1 MSSLQEKYQKK
12 TDKEH
17 VLDNP
22 DTYIGSIELVQ
33 NKDWVYNTENQ
44 SINLTSHEYIPGLY
58 KLFDE
63 CLVNARDHVIRCQTK
78 ENPVTYIHISIDDG
92 GIITV
97 TNDGAGIDIVEH
109 PEYKM
114 YIPEMIFGHLR
125 TSTNYDK
132 SEKKI
137 VGGKNGFGVKLV
149 FIWSEWGTI
158 ETVDQTRKLKYEQQF
173 YDNLDNIGKPK
184 ITKCSKKPYTTIRFK
199 PDYKRLG
206 IPGLSC
212 DMKALLYR
220 RVYDMAAVTPK
231 KIKVKLNDS
240 IVTVKDFQQYVSLY
254 IGTNAEKS
262 RVYEQMGDRWE
273 YCVTITP
280 IEEFTHVSFVN
291 GIYTTK
297 GGRHVEYLMN
307 QIVKKLVAY
316 IKKKKKIEVKA
327 STIKEQ
333 IMIFVNAVIENPSF
347 DSQTKDYMNTPVA
360 KFGSTCDVS
369 DKFIEKIAGLGL
381 MNVAI
386 ALTELKDTKSNK
398 KTDGSKSKS
407 IRGIPKLIDA
417 NYAGTSKSNQCTL
430 ILCEGDSAKAGVVSG
445 LSTQDRNIYGVYPMR
460 GKLLNVRDETTK
472 KIGDNKEI
480 TEIKQIL
487 GLEGGKEY
495 TPEELST
502 LLRYSKVLFMTDQ
515 DLDGSH
521 IKGLGINM
529 FDSLWKSLLQID
541 GFIGF
546 MNTPIIKAT
555 KGKKTLLFYN
565 DGEYAIWKQQNETG
579 WTIKYYKGLGT
590 STSKEFKEYFQ
601 EKKVVYFKWDEH
613 SENSIDKVF
622 NKKRSDDRKTWLG
635 KYNQEDYL
643 DTNQQSVSF
652 QDFVD
657 REMIHFSKYDNDR
670 SIPKMFDGMKLSQRK
685 ILFAAFKKP
694 IHKEIKVAQFSGYV
708 SEHSAYH
715 HGESSLNGTIIGMAQ
730 NYVGSN
736 NINLLSP
743 KGQFGTRLQGG
754 KDHASERY
762 IFTALE
768 PIARKLYLPVDDAI
782 LEYQDDD
789 GYMVE
794 PRFYLPILPMV
805 LVNGAK
811 GIGTGFS
818 TDIMSYHPKSILE
831 YIQYKFSE
839 NRDDILDIYCNKH
852 ITPYYRGFK
861 GSIISIVDQPGKWK
875 FQGIYKKVNA
885 TDILISEL
893 PIGMW
898 TDDYKSYLETVID
911 SKKKMVI
918 RDYEDNSTD
927 KDVNIVVKFAKGYLD
942 NISSTDLDKLLK
954 MVIIKSTHNMHLF
967 NTNEQLKRYTSVR
980 EIIDEFYEERLVMY
994 EKRRQ
999 YRLNNIEILLRTI
1012 NNKVLYIEGLLNNSI
1027 DLRGKTETMISSML
1041 EEYGLD
1047 KEKDSYQYLTK
1058 MAMDSVSKENVEKF
1072 QNQKANLD
1080 IEYKELQGST
1090 AKRLWF
1096 DDLEQ
1101 LKPFL

>member
-1 MSSLQEKYQKK
+1 MTSLKQTYQKK

-22 DTYIGSIELVQ
+22 DTYIGSIELVK
-33 NKDWVYNTENQ
+33 NKDWTLNATDN
-44 SINLTSHEYIPGLY
+44 SIQQTSHDYIPGLY

-63 CLVNARDHVIRCQTK
+63 CVVNARDHVLRCQLTDT
-78 ENPVTYIHISIDDG
+78 PVTYINISIDQDG
-92 GIITV
+92 VITV
-97 TNDGAGIDIVEH
+97 TNDGLGIDVVEH

-114 YIPEMIFGHLR
+114 YIPEMIFAHLR

-132 SEKKI
+132 TEKKI

-158 ETVDQTRKLKYEQQF
+158 ETVDQTRKLKYEQRF
-173 YDNLDNIGKPK
+173 SNNLDVIEKPR
-184 ITKCSKKPYTTIRFK
+184 ITKCSKKSYTKIVFK

-206 IPGLSC
+206 IPGLS
-212 DMKALLYR
+212 DEMKALFYR
-220 RVYDMAAVTPK
+220 RVYDIAAITPK
-231 KIKVKLNDS
+231 KIKVNINETLVD
-240 IVTVKDFQQYVSLY
+240 VKDFQQYVSMY
-254 IGTNAEKS
+254 IGNKTEKP

-273 YCVTITP
+273 YSVTLTP
-280 IEEFTHVSFVN
+280 VEEFTHVSFVN

-307 QIVKKLVAY
+307 QIIKKLVAY

-333 IMIFVNAVIENPSF
+333 IMIFVNSVIENPSF

-360 KFGSTCDVS
+360 KFGSSCEVS
-369 DKFIEKIAGLGL
+369 DKFIEKVAGLGL
-381 MNVAI
+381 MDMAI
-386 ALTELKDTKSNK
+386 SLTEIKDTKSNK
-398 KTDGSKSKS
+398 KTDGSKTKS

-417 NYAGTSKSNQCTL
+417 NYAGTIKSNQCTL

-445 LSTQDRNIYGVYPMR
+445 LSKEDRNIYGVYPMR
-460 GKLLNVRDETTK
+460 GKLLNVRDETAK

-487 GLEGGKEY
+487 GLETGKEY
-495 TPEELST
+495 TPEELTSI
-502 LLRYSKVLFMTDQ
+502 LRYSKVLFMTDQ

-555 KGKKTLLFYN
+555 KKGKTLLFYN
-565 DGEYAIWKQQNETG
+565 DGEYALWKQQNETG
-579 WTIKYYKGLGT
+579 WAIKYYKGLGT

-601 EKKVVYFKWDEH
+601 EKKVVYFKWDNH

-622 NKKRSDDRKTWLG
+622 NKKRADDRKKWLG
-635 KYNQEDYL
+635 HYSEDNYL
-643 DTNQQSVSF
+643 DTNQQTVSF
-652 QDFVD
+652 CDFVD

-670 SIPKMFDGMKLSQRK
+670 SIPKLMDGMKISQRK
-685 ILFAAFKKP
+685 TLFAAFKKP

-715 HGESSLNGTIIGMAQ
+715 HGEASLNGTIIGMAQ
-730 NYVGSN
+730 DYVGSN
-736 NINLLSP
+736 NINMLSP

-768 PIARKLYLPVDDAI
+768 PIARKLFSPIDDAI
-782 LEYQDDD
+782 LDYQDDD
-789 GYMVE
+789 GYIVE
-794 PRFYLPILPMV
+794 PKYYLPVIPMV

-818 TDIMSYHPKSILE
+818 TDIMSYHPKSIME

-839 NRDDILDIYCNKH
+839 NSDEMLETYCNEKMK
-852 ITPYYRGFK
+852 PYYRGFK
-861 GSIISIVDQPGKWK
+861 GTITSMPDQYGKWK
-875 FQGIYKKVNA
+875 FQGLYKKINA
-885 TDILISEL
+885 TDVLITEL
-893 PIGMW
+893 PVGSW

-911 SKKKMVI
+911 TKKKMVI

-927 KDVNIVVKFAKGYLD
+927 KDVNIIVKFAKGYLD
-942 NISSTDLDKLLK
+942 NKSSVDLEKLLK
-954 MVIIKSTHNMHLF
+954 MAVIKTTYNMHLF
-967 NTNEQLKRYTSVR
+967 NVKEQLKRYNTVR
-980 EIIDEFYEERLVMY
+980 EIIDEFYEERLIMY

-999 YRLNNIEILLRTI
+999 YRLKNIEMILKTI
-1012 NNKVLYIEGLLNNSI
+1012 NNKVMYIEGLLNNNI
-1027 DLRGKTETMISSML
+1027 DLRSKSASMIESML
-1041 EEYGLD
+1041 VEYGLD

-1058 MAMDSVSKENVEKF
+1058 MAMDSVSKENVEKL
-1072 QNQKANLD
+1072 QNQKVGLD
-1080 IEYKELQGST
+1080 VEYKKLQSSS
-1090 AKRLWF
+1090 AKSLWLV
-1096 DDLEQ
+1096 DLEE
-1101 LKPFL
+1101 LEPFI

>member
-44 SINLTSHEYIPGLY
+44 FINLTSHEYIPGLY

-78 ENPVTYIHISIDDG
+78 ENPVTYIHISIDDD

-132 SEKKI
+132 AEKKI

-173 YDNLDNIGKPK
+173 YNNLDTIGKPK

-212 DMKALLYR
+212 EMKALLYR

-307 QIVKKLVAY
+307 QIIKKLVAY

-565 DGEYAIWKQQNETG
+565 DGEYAIWKQQKETG

-818 TDIMSYHPKSILE
+818 TDIMSYHPGSIKE

-839 NRDDILDIYCNKH
+839 NRDEMLEAYCNEKLK
-852 ITPYYRGFK
+852 PYYRGFK
-861 GSIISIVDQPGKWK
+861 GTITSIIDQPGKWK
-875 FQGIYKKVNA
+875 FQGLYKKITA
-885 TDILISEL
+885 TDVLITEL
-893 PIGMW
+893 PVGMW

-911 SKKKMVI
+911 SKKKTVI

-927 KDVNIVVKFAKGYLD
+927 KDVNIIVKFAKGYLD
-942 NISSTDLDKLLK
+942 TNSSVDLEKLLK
-954 MVIIKSTHNMHLF
+954 MAVIKTTHNMHLF
-967 NTNEQLKRYTSVR
+967 NVKEQLKRYNTVR

-999 YRLNNIEILLRTI
+999 YRLKNIEMILKTI
-1012 NNKVLYIEGLLNNSI
+1012 NNKVLYIEGLLYNNI
-1027 DLRGKTETMISSML
+1027 DLRGKSASMIESML
-1041 EEYGLD
+1041 LEYGLD

-1058 MAMDSVSKENVEKF
+1058 MAMDSVSKENVEKL
-1072 QNQKANLD
+1072 QTQKQDLD
-1080 IEYKELQGST
+1080 IEYKKLQSSN
-1090 AKRLWF
+1090 AKSLWF
-1096 DDLEQ
+1096 VDLEE
-1101 LKPFL
+1101 LEPFI

>member
-1 MSSLQEKYQKK
+1 MSSLKQTYQKK

-22 DTYIGSIELVQ
+22 DTYIGSIELVK
-33 NKDWVYNTENQ
+33 NKDWTLNTNENKIQ
-44 SINLTSHEYIPGLY
+44 LNTHDYIPGLF

-63 CLVNARDHVIRCQTK
+63 CIVNARDHVLRCQQTDT
-78 ENPVTYIHISIDDG
+78 PVTYIYITMDEHG
-92 GIITV
+92 VITV
-97 TNDGAGIDIVEH
+97 TNDGSGIDVVEH

-114 YIPEMIFGHLR
+114 YIPEMIFAHLR

-132 SEKKI
+132 TEKKI

-149 FIWSEWGTI
+149 FIWSEWGAI
-158 ETVDQTRKLKYEQQF
+158 ETVDQTRKLKYEQRF
-173 YDNLDNIGKPK
+173 SNNLDVIDKPR
-184 ITKCSKKPYTTIRFK
+184 ITKCSKKSYTKIVFK

-206 IPGLSC
+206 IPGLS
-212 DMKALLYR
+212 DEMKALFCR
-220 RVYDMAAVTPK
+220 RVYDIAAVTPK
-231 KIKVKLNDS
+231 KIKVKINDTL
-240 IVTVKDFQQYVSLY
+240 VDVKDFQQYVSMY
-254 IGTNAEKS
+254 IGSKTDKP
-262 RVYEQMGDRWE
+262 RVYEQMSDRWE
-273 YCVTITP
+273 YCVTISP
-280 IEEFTHVSFVN
+280 LEEFAHVSFVN

-297 GGRHVEYLMN
+297 GGRHVEYLIN
-307 QIVKKLVAY
+307 QIIKKLVAY
-316 IKKKKKIEVKA
+316 IKKKKKVEVKA

-333 IMIFVNAVIENPSF
+333 IMIFVNSVIENPSF

-360 KFGSTCDVS
+360 KFGSSCEVS
-369 DKFIEKIAGLGL
+369 DKFIEKVAGLGL
-381 MNVAI
+381 MDMAI
-386 ALTELKDTKSNK
+386 SLTEIKDTKINK
-398 KTDGSKSKS
+398 KTDGSKTKS

-417 NYAGTSKSNQCTL
+417 NYAGTSKSNQCIL

-445 LSTQDRNIYGVYPMR
+445 LSKQDRNIFGVYPMR

-487 GLEGGKEY
+487 GLESGKEY
-495 TPEELST
+495 SSEELTSV
-502 LLRYSKVLFMTDQ
+502 LRYSKVLFMTDQ

-555 KGKKTLLFYN
+555 KGGKSLLFYN
-565 DGEYAIWKQQNETG
+565 DGEYALWKKQNESG

-601 EKKVVYFKWDEH
+601 EKKMVYFKWDEH

-635 KYNQEDYL
+635 DYKEDEYL
-643 DTNQQSVSF
+643 DTNQQTVSF
-652 QDFVD
+652 CEFVD

-670 SIPKMFDGMKLSQRK
+670 SIPKLMDGMKISQRK
-685 ILFAAFKKP
+685 TLFAAFKKP

-736 NINLLSP
+736 NIHLLSP

-768 PIARKLYLPVDDAI
+768 PIARKLFSPIDDAI
-782 LEYQDDD
+782 LDYQDDD
-789 GYMVE
+789 GFMVE
-794 PRFYLPILPMV
+794 PKFYLPVIPMV

-818 TDIMSYHPKSILE
+818 TDIMSYHPASIMD

-839 NRDDILDIYCNKH
+839 NNDEMLEKFCNEK
-852 ITPYYRGFK
+852 IKPYYRGFK
-861 GSIISIVDQPGKWK
+861 GTITSIIEQPGKWK
-875 FQGIYKKVNA
+875 FQGIYNKISA
-885 TDILISEL
+885 TDVLITEL
-893 PIGMW
+893 PVGMW
-898 TDDYKSYLETVID
+898 TDDYKSYLETLIE
-911 SKKKMVI
+911 SKKKTII

-927 KDVNIVVKFAKGYLD
+927 KDVNIIVKFAKGYLETK
-942 NISSTDLDKLLK
+942 SSVDLEKLLK
-954 MVIIKSTHNMHLF
+954 MTVIKTTHNMHLF
-967 NTNEQLKRYTSVR
+967 NVKEQLKRYNTVR

-999 YRLNNIEILLRTI
+999 YRLKNIEMILKTI
-1012 NNKVLYIEGLLNNSI
+1012 NNKVLYIEGLLDNKL
-1027 DLRGKTETMISSML
+1027 DLRGKTGTMIETML
-1041 EEYGLD
+1041 LDFGLD

-1058 MAMDSVSKENVEKF
+1058 MAMDSVSKENVEKLKT
-1072 QNQKANLD
+1072 QKNKLD
-1080 IEYKELQGST
+1080 VEYKELQTSN
-1090 AKRLWF
+1090 AKSLWYV
-1096 DDLEQ
+1096 DLEE
-1101 LKPFL
+1101 LKPFI

>member
-1 MSSLQEKYQKK
+1 MTSLQQTYQKK

-22 DTYIGSIELVQ
+22 DTYIGSVELVK
-33 NKDWVYNTENQ
+33 NKDWTLHTLENNFQ
-44 SINLTSHEYIPGLY
+44 LTDHDYIPGLY

-63 CLVNARDHVIRCQTK
+63 CVVNARDHVIRCQTK
-78 ENPVTYIHISIDDG
+78 ETPVTYIHISIDEHG
-92 GIITV
+92 VITV
-97 TNDGAGIDIVEH
+97 SNDGEGIDIVEH
-109 PEYKM
+109 PEYKIF
-114 YIPEMIFGHLR
+114 IPEMIFGHLR

-132 SEKKI
+132 TEKKI

-149 FIWSEWGTI
+149 FIWSEWGII
-158 ETVDQTRKLKYEQQF
+158 ETVDNKRKLKYEQRF
-173 YDNLDNIGKPK
+173 TNNLDNIEKPK
-184 ITKCSKKPYTTIRFK
+184 ITKCNKKSYTKITFK

-206 IPGLSC
+206 ISGLTP
-212 DMKALLYR
+212 DMKSLLFR
-220 RVYDMAAVTPK
+220 RVYDIAAVTPK
-231 KIKVKLNDS
+231 KTKVKLNNCLVD
-240 IVTVKDFQQYVSLY
+240 VKDFQQYVSMY
-254 IGTNAEKS
+254 IGNKS
-262 RVYEQMGDRWE
+262 VKPRVYEQMGDRWE

-280 IEEFTHVSFVN
+280 VEEFAHISFVN
-291 GIYTTK
+291 GIYTNK

-307 QIVKKLVAY
+307 QIVKKLLMY
-316 IKKKKKIEVKA
+316 IKKKKKVDVKA

-333 IMIFVNAVIENPSF
+333 IMIFVNSVIENPSF

-360 KFGSTCDVS
+360 KFGSTCEVS
-369 DKFIEKIAGLGL
+369 DKFIEKVAGLGL
-381 MNVAI
+381 MDMAI
-386 ALTELKDTKSNK
+386 SLTEIKDTKINK
-398 KTDGSKSKS
+398 KTDGSKTKS

-417 NYAGTSKSNQCTL
+417 NFAGTAKSNQCTL
-430 ILCEGDSAKAGVVSG
+430 ILCEGDSAKAGVISG
-445 LSTQDRNIYGVYPMR
+445 LSKQDRNIYGVYPMR

-487 GLEGGKEY
+487 GLESGKDY
-495 TPEELST
+495 TPEQLASV
-502 LLRYSKVLFMTDQ
+502 LRYSKVLFMTDQ

-555 KGKKTLLFYN
+555 KGGKTLLFYN
-565 DGEYAIWKQQNETG
+565 DGEYALWKQQNESG

-622 NKKRSDDRKTWLG
+622 NKKRADDRKTWLG
-635 KYNQEDYL
+635 EYNQDKYL
-643 DTNQQSVSF
+643 DTNQQSVTF

-670 SIPKMFDGMKLSQRK
+670 SIPKLMDGMKISQRK
-685 ILFAAFKKP
+685 TLFAAFKKP

-736 NINLLSP
+736 NIHLLSP

-768 PIARKLYLPVDDAI
+768 PIARKIFTPVDDAI
-782 LEYQDDD
+782 LDYQDDD

-794 PRFYLPILPMV
+794 PNYYLPVIPMV

-818 TDIMSYHPKSILE
+818 TDIMPYHPKAIIS
-831 YIQYKFSE
+831 YI
-839 NRDDILDIYCNKH
+839 RNKLH
-852 ITPYYRGFK
+852 GIHGQQECLTPYYRGFK
-861 GSIISIVDQPGKWK
+861 GIITSIIDQPGKWK
-875 FQGIYKKVNA
+875 FEGIYKILNA
-885 TDILISEL
+885 TDVLIIEL
-893 PIGMW
+893 PVGMW
-898 TDDYKSYLETVID
+898 TDDYKGYLEMIID
-911 SKKKMVI
+911 TKKKSVI

-927 KDVNIVVKFAKGYLD
+927 KDVNIIIKFAKGYLQQ
-942 NISSTDLDKLLK
+942 ISSIELEKLLK
-954 MVIIKSTHNMHLF
+954 MTVIKTTHNMHLF
-967 NTNEQLKRYTSVR
+967 NSNEQLKKYKDVE
-980 EIIDEFYEERLVMY
+980 EIIDEFYEERLKMY

-999 YRLNNIEILLRTI
+999 YRITSISLLLRTI
-1012 NNKVLYIEGLLNNSI
+1012 NNKVNYINGLLTNKL
-1027 DLRGKTETMISSML
+1027 DLRGKASKTIEDML
-1041 EEYGLD
+1041 IKYGLD
-1047 KEKDSYQYLTK
+1047 KEKDSFHYLTK
-1058 MAMDSVSKENVEKF
+1058 MAMDSVSKENVAKLLE
-1072 QNQKANLD
+1072 QKDKLD
-1080 IEYKELQGST
+1080 NEYNMLQSSN
-1090 AKRLWF
+1090 AISIWLE
-1096 DDLEQ
+1096 DLEE
-1101 LKPFL
+1101 LEPFI

>member
-1 MSSLQEKYQKK
+1 MSLEQTYQKK

-22 DTYIGSIELVQ
+22 DTYIGSVEQVE
-33 NKDWVYNTENQ
+33 NKDWILSEQ
-44 SINLTSHEYIPGLY
+44 DKIELTSHNYIPGLY

-63 CLVNARDHVIRCQTK
+63 CIVNARDHVIRCQSTG
-78 ENPVTYIHISIDDG
+78 NPVTYINISIDDSG
-92 GIITV
+92 VISIV
-97 TNDGAGIDIVEH
+97 NDGKGIDVVKH
-109 PEYKM
+109 PEHKM

-125 TSTNYDK
+125 TSTNYSK
-132 SEKKI
+132 TEKKI

-158 ETVDQTRKLKYEQQF
+158 ETVDSIRKLKYEQRF
-173 YDNLDNIGKPK
+173 MNNLDIIEAPK
-184 ITKCSKKPYTTIRFK
+184 ISKYSKKPYTKITFK

-206 IPGLSC
+206 ISGLTP
-212 DMKALLYR
+212 DMKALFHR

-231 KIKVKLNDS
+231 NIKVKMNDTLVQ
-240 IVTVKDFQQYVSLY
+240 IKDFQQYVSMY
-254 IGTNAEKS
+254 IGAKSEKP

-273 YCVTITP
+273 YCVCLSP
-280 IEEFTHVSFVN
+280 LEEFTQISFVN

-307 QIVKKLVAY
+307 QIVKKMVLY
-316 IKKKKKIEVKA
+316 IKKKKKVEVKA

-333 IMIFVNAVIENPSF
+333 IMIFINAVVENPSF

-369 DKFIEKIAGLGL
+369 DKFVEKVAHLGL
-381 MNVAI
+381 MDMAI
-386 ALTELKDTKSNK
+386 SLTEIKDTKSNK
-398 KTDGSKSKS
+398 KTDGSKTKS

-417 NYAGTSKSNQCTL
+417 NFAGTSKSNQCTL

-445 LSTQDRNIYGVYPMR
+445 LSKQDRNIYGVYPMR
-460 GKLLNVRDETTK
+460 GKLLNVRDETVK
-472 KIGDNKEI
+472 KIGENKEI

-487 GLEGGKEY
+487 GLESGKEY
-495 TPEELST
+495 TTDELSS

-529 FDSLWKSLLQID
+529 FDSLWKSLLKID

-555 KGKKTLLFYN
+555 KGGKTLLFYN
-565 DGEYAIWKQQNETG
+565 DGEYAEWKQADEKG
-579 WTIKYYKGLGT
+579 WNVKYYKGLGT
-590 STSKEFKEYFQ
+590 STSKEFKEYFK
-601 EKKVVYFKWDEH
+601 EKKVVHFKWDDD

-622 NKKRSDDRKTWLG
+622 NKKRADDRKIWLG
-635 KYNQEDYL
+635 DYAPGEYL
-643 DTNQQSVSF
+643 DTNQQSVTF

-670 SIPKMFDGMKLSQRK
+670 SIPKLMDGMKISQRK
-685 ILFAAFKKP
+685 TLYAAFKKP

-715 HGESSLNGTIIGMAQ
+715 HGEASLNATIIGMAQ

-736 NINLLSP
+736 NINLLAP

-762 IFTALE
+762 IFTALS
-768 PIARKLYLPVDDAI
+768 PIVRKLFQPADDAI

-789 GYMVE
+789 GFMVE
-794 PRFYLPILPMV
+794 PSHYAPVLPML

-818 TDIMSYHPKSILE
+818 TEIMCYNPRDIMAYLREKLQDKVPLNE
-831 YIQYKFSE
+831 
-839 NRDDILDIYCNKH
+839 LM
-852 ITPYYRGFK
+852 PYYNGFK
-861 GSIISIVDQPGKWK
+861 GSISKVDDQPGRYKIE
-875 FQGIYKKVNA
+875 GIYQIVNA
-885 TDILISEL
+885 TDVLVTEL
-893 PIGMW
+893 PVGTW
-898 TDDYKSYLETVID
+898 TDDYKCYLETVIEG
-911 SKKKMVI
+911 KKKLVI
-918 RDYEDNSTD
+918 RDYDDNSTD
-927 KDVNIVVKFAKGYLD
+927 KEVNILIKFAKGVLG
-942 NISSTDLDKLLK
+942 SSKFDLNKVLK
-954 MVIIKSTHNMHLF
+954 MTITKTTHNMHVF
-967 NTNEQLKRYTSVR
+967 NSREQLKKYHTVN
-980 EIIDEFYEERLVMY
+980 ELLDEFYEERLLLY

-999 YRLNNIEILLRTI
+999 YRLKSIESILKIIT
-1012 NNKVLYIEGLLNNSI
+1012 NKVKYVNGLLTDEI
-1027 DLRGKTETMISSML
+1027 DLRGKKSELIYDML
-1041 EEYGLD
+1041 MDYGLD
-1047 KEKDSYQYLTK
+1047 KDKESYHYLTK
-1058 MAMDSVSKENVEKF
+1058 MPMDSVSTENVEKF
-1072 QNQKANLD
+1072 KLT
-1080 IEYKELQGST
+1080 EKELKEEHKNLNTLNAS
-1090 AKRLWF
+1090 ALWCI
-1096 DDLEQ
+1096 DLDE
-1101 LKPFL
+1101 LEPFI

>member
-1 MSSLQEKYQKK
+1 MTSLKQTYQKK

-22 DTYIGSIELVQ
+22 DTYIGSIELVK
-33 NKDWVYNTENQ
+33 NKDWTLNTNENKIQ
-44 SINLTSHEYIPGLY
+44 LNSHDYIPGLF

-63 CLVNARDHVIRCQTK
+63 CIVNARDHVLRCQQSLT
-78 ENPVTYIHISIDDG
+78 PVTYIHISIDEDG
-92 GIITV
+92 VITV
-97 TNDGAGIDIVEH
+97 TNDGSGIDVVEH
-109 PEYKM
+109 PDYKM
-114 YIPEMIFGHLR
+114 YIPEMIFAHLR

-132 SEKKI
+132 TEKKI

-149 FIWSEWGTI
+149 FIWSEWGSI
-158 ETVDQTRKLKYEQQF
+158 ETVDQTRKLKYEQRF
-173 YDNLDNIGKPK
+173 SKNLDVIDKPR
-184 ITKCSKKPYTTIRFK
+184 ITKCSKKSYTKIVFK

-206 IPGLSC
+206 IPGLS
-212 DMKALLYR
+212 DEMKALFYR
-220 RVYDMAAVTPK
+220 RVYDIAAVTPK
-231 KIKVKLNDS
+231 KIKVKINDTL
-240 IVTVKDFQQYVSLY
+240 VDVKDFQQYVSMY
-254 IGTNAEKS
+254 IGSKS
-262 RVYEQMGDRWE
+262 DKPRVYEQMNDRWE
-273 YCVTITP
+273 YCVTISP
-280 IEEFTHVSFVN
+280 LEEFAHVSFVN

-297 GGRHVEYLMN
+297 GGRHVEYLIN
-307 QIVKKLVAY
+307 QIIKKLVAF
-316 IKKKKKIEVKA
+316 IKKKKKVEVKA

-333 IMIFVNAVIENPSF
+333 IMIFVNSVIENPSF

-360 KFGSTCDVS
+360 KFGSTCEVS
-369 DKFIEKIAGLGL
+369 DKFIEKVAGLGL
-381 MNVAI
+381 MDMAI
-386 ALTELKDTKSNK
+386 SLTEIKDTKSNK
-398 KTDGSKSKS
+398 KTDGSKTKS

-417 NYAGTSKSNQCTL
+417 NFAGTSKSNQCIL

-445 LSTQDRNIYGVYPMR
+445 LSKQDRNIFGVYPMR

-487 GLEGGKEY
+487 GLESGKEY
-495 TPEELST
+495 SPQELTSV
-502 LLRYSKVLFMTDQ
+502 LRYSKVLFMTDQ

-555 KGKKTLLFYN
+555 KGGKSLLFYN
-565 DGEYAIWKQQNETG
+565 DGEYALWKKQNETG

-601 EKKVVYFKWDEH
+601 EKKMVYFKWDEH

-635 KYNQEDYL
+635 DYKEDDYL
-643 DTNQQSVSF
+643 DTNQQTVSF
-652 QDFVD
+652 CEFVD

-670 SIPKMFDGMKLSQRK
+670 SIPKLMDGMKISQRK
-685 ILFAAFKKP
+685 TLFAAFKKP

-768 PIARKLYLPVDDAI
+768 PIARKLFSPIDDAI
-782 LEYQDDD
+782 LDYQDDD
-789 GYMVE
+789 GFMVE
-794 PRFYLPILPMV
+794 PKYYLPVIPMV

-818 TDIMSYHPKSILE
+818 TDIMSYHPASIME

-839 NRDDILDIYCNKH
+839 NNDEMLEKFCNEK
-852 ITPYYRGFK
+852 IKPYYRGFK
-861 GSIISIVDQPGKWK
+861 GTITSIIEQPGKWK
-875 FQGIYKKVNA
+875 FQGIYNKISA
-885 TDILISEL
+885 TDVLITEL
-893 PIGMW
+893 PVGMW
-898 TDDYKSYLETVID
+898 TDDYKSYLETLIET
-911 SKKKMVI
+911 KKKTVI

-927 KDVNIVVKFAKGYLD
+927 KDVNIIVKFAKGYLETKTS
-942 NISSTDLDKLLK
+942 IDLEKLLK
-954 MVIIKSTHNMHLF
+954 MSVIKTTHNMHLF
-967 NTNEQLKRYTSVR
+967 NVKEQLKRYNTVR
-980 EIIDEFYEERLVMY
+980 EIIDEFYEERLIMY

-999 YRLNNIEILLRTI
+999 YRLKNIEMILKTI
-1012 NNKVLYIEGLLNNSI
+1012 NNKVLYIEGLLNNKL
-1027 DLRGKTETMISSML
+1027 DLRGKTAITIDTML
-1041 EEYGLD
+1041 LNFGLD

-1058 MAMDSVSKENVEKF
+1058 MAMDSVSKENVEKL
-1072 QNQKANLD
+1072 QNQKDKLD
-1080 IEYKELQGST
+1080 VEYKELQSSN
-1090 AKRLWF
+1090 AKSLWYT
-1096 DDLEQ
+1096 DIEE
-1101 LKPFL
+1101 LKPFV

>member
-1 MSSLQEKYQKK
+1 MTSLNQTYQKK

-22 DTYIGSIELVQ
+22 DTYIGSIELVK
-33 NKDWVYNTENQ
+33 NKDWTLNATDN
-44 SINLTSHEYIPGLY
+44 SIQQTSHDYIPGLY

-63 CLVNARDHVIRCQTK
+63 CVVNARDHVLRCQLTDT
-78 ENPVTYIHISIDDG
+78 PVTYIHISIDQDG
-92 GIITV
+92 VITV
-97 TNDGAGIDIVEH
+97 TNDGLGIDVVEH

-114 YIPEMIFGHLR
+114 YIPEMIFAHLR

-132 SEKKI
+132 TEKKI

-158 ETVDQTRKLKYEQQF
+158 ETVDQTRKLKYEQRF
-173 YDNLDNIGKPK
+173 SNNLDVIEKPR
-184 ITKCSKKPYTTIRFK
+184 ITKCSKKSYTKIVFK

-206 IPGLSC
+206 IPGLS
-212 DMKALLYR
+212 DEMKALFYR
-220 RVYDMAAVTPK
+220 RVYDIAAITPK
-231 KIKVKLNDS
+231 KIKVKINDS
-240 IVTVKDFQQYVSLY
+240 IVDVKDFQQYVSMY
-254 IGTNAEKS
+254 IGNKTEKP

-273 YCVTITP
+273 YSVTLTP
-280 IEEFTHVSFVN
+280 VEEFTHVSFVN

-307 QIVKKLVAY
+307 QIIKKLVAY

-333 IMIFVNAVIENPSF
+333 IMIFVNSVIENPSF

-360 KFGSTCDVS
+360 KFGSICEVS
-369 DKFIEKIAGLGL
+369 DKFIEKVAGLGL
-381 MNVAI
+381 MDMAI
-386 ALTELKDTKSNK
+386 SLTEIKDTKSNK
-398 KTDGSKSKS
+398 KTDGSKTKS

-417 NYAGTSKSNQCTL
+417 NYAGTIKSNQCTL

-445 LSTQDRNIYGVYPMR
+445 LSKEDRNIYGVYPMR
-460 GKLLNVRDETTK
+460 GKLLNVRDETVK
-472 KIGDNKEI
+472 KIGDNKEV

-487 GLEGGKEY
+487 GLETGKEY
-495 TPEELST
+495 TPEELTSI
-502 LLRYSKVLFMTDQ
+502 LRYSKVLFMTDQ

-555 KGKKTLLFYN
+555 KKGKTLLFYN
-565 DGEYAIWKQQNETG
+565 DGEYALWKQQNETG
-579 WTIKYYKGLGT
+579 WAIKYYKGLGT

-601 EKKVVYFKWDEH
+601 EKKVVYFKWDNH

-622 NKKRSDDRKTWLG
+622 NKKRADDRKKWLG
-635 KYNQEDYL
+635 HYSEDNYL
-643 DTNQQSVSF
+643 DTNQQTVSF
-652 QDFVD
+652 CDFVD

-670 SIPKMFDGMKLSQRK
+670 SIPKLMDGMKISQRK
-685 ILFAAFKKP
+685 TLFAAFKKP

-715 HGESSLNGTIIGMAQ
+715 HGEASLNGTIIGMAQ
-730 NYVGSN
+730 DYVGSN
-736 NINLLSP
+736 NINMLSP

-768 PIARKLYLPVDDAI
+768 PIARKLFSPIDDAI
-782 LEYQDDD
+782 LDYQDDD
-789 GYMVE
+789 GYIVE
-794 PRFYLPILPMV
+794 PKYYLPVIPMV

-818 TDIMSYHPKSILE
+818 TDIMSYHPKSIME

-839 NRDDILDIYCNKH
+839 NSDEMLETYCNEKMK
-852 ITPYYRGFK
+852 PYYRGFK
-861 GSIISIVDQPGKWK
+861 GTITSIPDQYGKWK
-875 FQGIYKKVNA
+875 FQGLYKKINA
-885 TDILISEL
+885 TDVLITEL
-893 PIGMW
+893 PVGSW

-911 SKKKMVI
+911 TKKKMVI

-927 KDVNIVVKFAKGYLD
+927 KDVNIIVKFAKGYLD
-942 NISSTDLDKLLK
+942 NKSSVDLEKLLK
-954 MVIIKSTHNMHLF
+954 MAVIKTTYNMHLF
-967 NTNEQLKRYTSVR
+967 NVKEQLKRYNTVR
-980 EIIDEFYEERLVMY
+980 EIIDEFYDERLIMY

-999 YRLNNIEILLRTI
+999 YRLKNIEMILKTI
-1012 NNKVLYIEGLLNNSI
+1012 NNKVLYIEGLLNNNI
-1027 DLRGKTETMISSML
+1027 DLRSKSGSMIESML
-1041 EEYGLD
+1041 LEYGLD

-1058 MAMDSVSKENVEKF
+1058 MAMDSVSKENVEKL
-1072 QNQKANLD
+1072 QNQKVGLD
-1080 IEYKELQGST
+1080 VEFKKLQSSN
-1090 AKRLWF
+1090 AKSLWF
-1096 DDLEQ
+1096 ADLEE
-1101 LKPFL
+1101 LEPFI

>member
-1 MSSLQEKYQKK
+1 MTSLNQTYQKK

-22 DTYIGSIELVQ
+22 DTYIGSIELVK
-33 NKDWVYNTENQ
+33 NKDWTLNATDN
-44 SINLTSHEYIPGLY
+44 SIQQTSHDYIPGLY

-63 CLVNARDHVIRCQTK
+63 CVVNARDHVLRCQLTDT
-78 ENPVTYIHISIDDG
+78 PVTYIHISIDQDG
-92 GIITV
+92 VITV
-97 TNDGAGIDIVEH
+97 TNDGLGIDVVEH

-114 YIPEMIFGHLR
+114 YIPEMIFAHLR

-132 SEKKI
+132 TEKKI

-158 ETVDQTRKLKYEQQF
+158 ETVDQTRKLKYEQRF
-173 YDNLDNIGKPK
+173 SNNLDVIEKPR
-184 ITKCSKKPYTTIRFK
+184 ITKCSKKSYTKIVFK

-206 IPGLSC
+206 IPGLS
-212 DMKALLYR
+212 DEMKALFYR
-220 RVYDMAAVTPK
+220 RVYDIAAITPK
-231 KIKVKLNDS
+231 KIKVKINDS
-240 IVTVKDFQQYVSLY
+240 IVDVKDFQQYVSMY
-254 IGTNAEKS
+254 IGNKTEKP

-273 YCVTITP
+273 YSVTLTP
-280 IEEFTHVSFVN
+280 VEEFTHVSFVN

-307 QIVKKLVAY
+307 QIIKKLVAY

-333 IMIFVNAVIENPSF
+333 IMIFVNSVIENPSF

-360 KFGSTCDVS
+360 KFGSICEVS
-369 DKFIEKIAGLGL
+369 DKFIEKVAGLGL
-381 MNVAI
+381 MDMAI
-386 ALTELKDTKSNK
+386 SLTEIKDTKSNK
-398 KTDGSKSKS
+398 KTDGSKTKS

-417 NYAGTSKSNQCTL
+417 NYAGTIKSNQCTL

-445 LSTQDRNIYGVYPMR
+445 LSKEDRNIYGVYPMR
-460 GKLLNVRDETTK
+460 GKLLNVRDETVK

-487 GLEGGKEY
+487 GLETGKEY
-495 TPEELST
+495 TPEELTSI
-502 LLRYSKVLFMTDQ
+502 LRYSKVLFMTDQ

-555 KGKKTLLFYN
+555 KKGKTLLFYN
-565 DGEYAIWKQQNETG
+565 DGEYALWKQQNETG
-579 WTIKYYKGLGT
+579 WAIKYYKGLGT

-601 EKKVVYFKWDEH
+601 EKKVVYFKWDNH

-622 NKKRSDDRKTWLG
+622 NKKRADDRKKWLG
-635 KYNQEDYL
+635 HYSEDNYL
-643 DTNQQSVSF
+643 DTNQQTVSF
-652 QDFVD
+652 CDFVD

-670 SIPKMFDGMKLSQRK
+670 SIPKLMDGMKISQRK
-685 ILFAAFKKP
+685 TLFAAFKKP

-715 HGESSLNGTIIGMAQ
+715 HGEASLNGTIIGMAQ
-730 NYVGSN
+730 DYVGSN
-736 NINLLSP
+736 NINMLSP

-768 PIARKLYLPVDDAI
+768 PIARKLFSPIDDAI
-782 LEYQDDD
+782 LDYQDDD
-789 GYMVE
+789 GYIVE
-794 PRFYLPILPMV
+794 PKYYLPVIPMV

-818 TDIMSYHPKSILE
+818 TDIMSYHPKSIME

-839 NRDDILDIYCNKH
+839 NSDEMLETYCNEKMK
-852 ITPYYRGFK
+852 PYYRGFK
-861 GSIISIVDQPGKWK
+861 GTITSIPDQYGKWK
-875 FQGIYKKVNA
+875 FQGLYKKINA
-885 TDILISEL
+885 TDVLITEL
-893 PIGMW
+893 PVGSW

-911 SKKKMVI
+911 TKKKMVI

-927 KDVNIVVKFAKGYLD
+927 KDVNIIVKFAKGYLD
-942 NISSTDLDKLLK
+942 NKSSVDLEKLLK
-954 MVIIKSTHNMHLF
+954 MAVIKTTYNMHLF
-967 NTNEQLKRYTSVR
+967 NVKEQLKRYNTVR
-980 EIIDEFYEERLVMY
+980 EIIDEFYDERLIMY

-999 YRLNNIEILLRTI
+999 YRLKNIEMILKTI
-1012 NNKVLYIEGLLNNSI
+1012 NNKVLYIEGLLNNNI
-1027 DLRGKTETMISSML
+1027 DLRSKSGSMIESML
-1041 EEYGLD
+1041 LEYGLD

-1058 MAMDSVSKENVEKF
+1058 MAMDSVSKENVEKL
-1072 QNQKANLD
+1072 QNQKVGLD
-1080 IEYKELQGST
+1080 VEFKKLQSSN
-1090 AKRLWF
+1090 AKSLWF
-1096 DDLEQ
+1096 ADLEE
-1101 LKPFL
+1101 LEPFI

>member
-1 MSSLQEKYQKK
+1 MTSLQETYQKK

-22 DTYIGSIELVQ
+22 DTYIGSIELVK
-33 NKDWVYNTENQ
+33 NKDWTLNTADN
-44 SINLTSHEYIPGLY
+44 SIQLTSHEYIPGLY

-63 CLVNARDHVIRCQTK
+63 CVVNARDHVIRCQLTDT
-78 ENPVTYIHISIDDG
+78 PVTYIHISIDQEG
-92 GIITV
+92 VITI
-97 TNDGAGIDIVEH
+97 TNDGSGIDIVEH

-125 TSTNYDK
+125 TSTNYVK
-132 SEKKI
+132 TEKKI

-158 ETVDQTRKLKYEQQF
+158 ETVDQTRKLKYEQRF
-173 YDNLDNIGKPK
+173 SNNLDVIEKPR
-184 ITKCSKKPYTTIRFK
+184 ITKCSKKSYTKIVFK

-206 IPGLSC
+206 LSGLS
-212 DMKALLYR
+212 DEMTALFHR
-220 RVYDMAAVTPK
+220 RVYDIAAVTSK
-231 KIKVKLNDS
+231 KIKVKINDS
-240 IVTVKDFQQYVSLY
+240 IVDVKDFQQYVSLY
-254 IGTNAEKS
+254 IGSNSDKP
-262 RVYEQMGDRWE
+262 RVYEQMGNRWE

-280 IEEFTHVSFVN
+280 LEEFAQVSFVN

-297 GGRHVEYLMN
+297 GGRHVEYIMN
-307 QIVKKLVAY
+307 QIIKKLVAY
-316 IKKKKKIEVKA
+316 IKKKRKIEVKA

-333 IMIFVNAVIENPSF
+333 IMIFVNTVIENPSF

-360 KFGSTCDVS
+360 KFGSTCEVS
-369 DKFIEKIAGLGL
+369 NKFIEKVACMGL
-381 MNVAI
+381 MDMAI
-386 ALTELKDTKSNK
+386 SLTELKDTNSNK
-398 KTDGSKSKS
+398 KTDGSKTKS

-417 NYAGTSKSNQCTL
+417 NYAGTSNSNQCTL

-445 LSTQDRNIYGVYPMR
+445 LSKEDRNIYGVYPMR
-460 GKLLNVRDETTK
+460 GKLLNVRDETAK

-487 GLEGGKEY
+487 GLETGKEY
-495 TPEELST
+495 TSEDLTSI
-502 LLRYSKVLFMTDQ
+502 LRYSKVLFMTDQ

-541 GFIGF
+541 GFMGF

-555 KGKKTLLFYN
+555 KRGKTLLFYN
-565 DGEYAIWKQQNETG
+565 DGEYALWKQQNETG
-579 WTIKYYKGLGT
+579 WAIKYYKGLGT

-622 NKKRSDDRKTWLG
+622 NKKRADDRKTWLG
-635 KYNQEDYL
+635 HYSEDDYL
-643 DTNQQSVSF
+643 DTNQQMVSF
-652 QDFVD
+652 CDFVD

-670 SIPKMFDGMKLSQRK
+670 SIPKLMDGMKISQRK
-685 ILFAAFKKP
+685 TLFAAFKKP

-715 HGESSLNGTIIGMAQ
+715 HGEASLNGTIIGMAQ
-730 NYVGSN
+730 DYVGSN

-768 PIARKLYLPVDDAI
+768 PIARKLFSPIDDAI
-782 LEYQDDD
+782 LDYQDDD
-789 GYMVE
+789 GFMVE
-794 PRFYLPILPMV
+794 PKYYLPVIPMV

-818 TDIMSYHPKSILE
+818 TDIMSYHPTSIME

-839 NRDDILDIYCNKH
+839 NNDEMLDTYCNENIK
-852 ITPYYRGFK
+852 PYYRGFK
-861 GSIISIVDQPGKWK
+861 GTITSIPDQPGKWK
-875 FQGIYKKVNA
+875 FQGLYKKINA
-885 TDILISEL
+885 TDVLITEL
-893 PIGMW
+893 PVGSW

-927 KDVNIVVKFAKGYLD
+927 KDVNILVKFAKGYLAAK
-942 NISSTDLDKLLK
+942 SSLVIEKMLK
-954 MVIIKSTHNMHLF
+954 MAVIKTTNNMHLF
-967 NTNEQLKRYTSVR
+967 NVNEQLKRYNTVR

-999 YRLNNIEILLRTI
+999 YHLKNIEMLLKTI

-1027 DLRGKTETMISSML
+1027 DLRGKSASMIDSML
-1041 EEYGLD
+1041 LDCGLE
-1047 KEKDSYQYLTK
+1047 KEKDSFQYLTK
-1058 MAMDSVSKENVEKF
+1058 MAMDSVSKENVERL
-1072 QNQKANLD
+1072 QNQKVGLD
-1080 IEYKELQGST
+1080 IEYKKLHISN
-1090 AKRLWF
+1090 AKSLWF
-1096 DDLEQ
+1096 DDIQE
-1101 LKPFL
+1101 LKPFI

>member
-1 MSSLQEKYQKK
+1 MSLEQTYQKK

-22 DTYIGSIELVQ
+22 DTYIGSVEVVQ
-33 NKDWVYNTENQ
+33 NKDWVLNKDHDK
-44 SINLTSHEYIPGLY
+44 IDLTSHDYLPGLY

-63 CLVNARDHVIRCQTK
+63 CIVNARDHVIRCQSSDT
-78 ENPVTYIHISIDDG
+78 PVTYIHISMDDSG
-92 GIITV
+92 VISV
-97 TNDGAGIDIVEH
+97 VNDGKGIDVVEH
-109 PEYKM
+109 PEHKM

-125 TSTNYDK
+125 TSTNYSK
-132 SEKKI
+132 TEKKI

-158 ETVDQTRKLKYEQQF
+158 ETVDSMRKLKYEQRF
-173 YDNLDNIGKPK
+173 LNNLDTIETPK
-184 ITKCSKKPYTTIRFK
+184 ITKCSKKPYTKITFK

-206 IPGLSC
+206 IAGLTLE
-212 DMKALLYR
+212 MKALFYR

-231 KIKVKLNDS
+231 KIKVKMNDTLVQ
-240 IVTVKDFQQYVSLY
+240 IKDFPQYVSMY
-254 IGTNAEKS
+254 IGSKSEKP

-273 YCVTITP
+273 YCVCLSP
-280 IEEFTHVSFVN
+280 LEEFTQVSFVN

-307 QIVKKLVAY
+307 QLVKKLVLY
-316 IKKKKKIEVKA
+316 IKKKKKVEVKA

-333 IMIFVNAVIENPSF
+333 IMIFVNAVVENPSF

-360 KFGSTCDVS
+360 KFGSTCDIS
-369 DKFIEKIAGLGL
+369 DKFVEKVAQLGL
-381 MNVAI
+381 MDMAI
-386 ALTELKDTKSNK
+386 SLTELKDTKSNK
-398 KTDGSKSKS
+398 KTDGTKTRS

-445 LSTQDRNIYGVYPMR
+445 LSKQDRNLYGVYPMR

-472 KIGDNKEI
+472 KIGENKEI

-487 GLEGGKEY
+487 GLESGKEY
-495 TPEELST
+495 TTDELSSV
-502 LLRYSKVLFMTDQ
+502 LRYSKVLFMTDQ

-529 FDSLWKSLLQID
+529 FDTLWKSLLKIE

-555 KGKKTLLFYN
+555 KGGKTLLFYN
-565 DGEYAIWKQQNETG
+565 DGEYAQWKQGDEKG

-601 EKKVVYFKWDEH
+601 EKKVVYFSWDED

-622 NKKRSDDRKTWLG
+622 NKKRADDRKSWLG
-635 KYNQEDYL
+635 HYAQGEYL
-643 DTNQQSVSF
+643 DTNQQSVTF

-670 SIPKMFDGMKLSQRK
+670 SIPKLMDGMKISQRK
-685 ILFAAFKKP
+685 TLYAAFKKP

-715 HGESSLNGTIIGMAQ
+715 HGEASLNATIIGMAQ

-736 NINLLSP
+736 NINLLAP

-762 IFTALE
+762 IFTALS
-768 PIARKLYLPVDDAI
+768 PIARKLFQPVDDAI

-789 GYMVE
+789 GFMVE
-794 PRFYLPILPMV
+794 PSHYAPVLPML

-818 TDIMSYHPKSILE
+818 TEIMSYNP
-831 YIQYKFSE
+831 
-839 NRDDILDIYCNKH
+839 RDLVAYLRGKLQQKDPDGNLM
-852 ITPYYRGFK
+852 PYYNGFK
-861 GSIISIVDQPGKWK
+861 GTISKVEDQPGK
-875 FQGIYKKVNA
+875 YKIEGVYQVINA
-885 TDILISEL
+885 TDVLVTEL
-893 PIGMW
+893 PVGVW
-898 TDDYKSYLETVID
+898 TDDYKAYLESIIE
-911 SKKKMVI
+911 SKKKLVI

-927 KDVNIVVKFAKGYLD
+927 KEVNILIKFAKGVLD
-942 NISSTDLDKLLK
+942 NNTVDVNKLLK
-954 MVIIKSTHNMHLF
+954 MTITKTTHNMHVF
-967 NTNEQLKRYTSVR
+967 THKEQLKKFHTVK
-980 EIIDEFYEERLVMY
+980 EILDEFYEERVVLY

-999 YRLNNIEILLRTI
+999 YRLNTI
-1012 NNKVLYIEGLLNNSI
+1012 NSLLKLITNKVNYINGLLANTI
-1027 DLRGKTETMISSML
+1027 DLRGKSKEAIAIML
-1041 EEYGLD
+1041 KEHGLD
-1047 KEKDSYQYLTK
+1047 KDKESYHYLTK
-1058 MAMDSVSKENVEKF
+1058 MPMDSVSSENVESL
-1072 QNQKANLD
+1072 KANQLELTQEYDGLLGMQACSLWIKDLD
-1080 IEYKELQGST
+1080 EL
-1090 AKRLWF
+1090 
-1096 DDLEQ
+1096 E
-1101 LKPFL
+1101 PFI

>member
-1 MSSLQEKYQKK
+1 MSLEQTYQKK

-22 DTYIGSIELVQ
+22 DTYIGSVEQVQNNDWVLSQENKIELTTH
-33 NKDWVYNTENQ
+33 N
-44 SINLTSHEYIPGLY
+44 YIPGLY

-63 CLVNARDHVIRCQTK
+63 CIVNARDHVIRCQSSD
-78 ENPVTYIHISIDDG
+78 NPVTYIHISIDDSG
-92 GIITV
+92 VISIV
-97 TNDGAGIDIVEH
+97 NDGKGIDVVEH
-109 PEYKM
+109 PEHKM

-125 TSTNYDK
+125 TSTNYSK
-132 SEKKI
+132 TEKKI

-149 FIWSEWGTI
+149 FIWSEWGSI
-158 ETVDQTRKLKYEQQF
+158 ETIDSIRHLKYQQRF
-173 YDNLDNIGKPK
+173 MNNLDNIESPK
-184 ITKCSKKPYTTIRFK
+184 ITKCSKKPYTKITFK

-206 IPGLSC
+206 ITGLTS
-212 DMKALLYR
+212 DMKALFFR

-231 KIKVKLNDS
+231 KIKVKMNDS
-240 IVTVKDFQQYVSLY
+240 LVQIKDFQQYVSMY
-254 IGTNAEKS
+254 IGSKTDKP

-273 YCVTITP
+273 YSVCLSP
-280 IEEFTHVSFVN
+280 LEEFTQISFVN

-307 QIVKKLVAY
+307 QIVKKLILY

-333 IMIFVNAVIENPSF
+333 IMIFVNAVVENPSF

-360 KFGSTCDVS
+360 KFGSTCDIS
-369 DKFIEKIAGLGL
+369 DKFIEKVAQLGL
-381 MNVAI
+381 MDMAI
-386 ALTELKDTKSNK
+386 SLTEIKDTKSNK
-398 KTDGSKSKS
+398 KTDGSKTKS

-417 NYAGTSKSNQCTL
+417 NFAGTSKSSQCTL

-445 LSTQDRNIYGVYPMR
+445 LSKQDRNIYGVYPMR
-460 GKLLNVRDETTK
+460 GKLLNVRDETVK
-472 KIGDNKEI
+472 KIGENKEI

-487 GLEGGKEY
+487 GLESGKEY
-495 TPEELST
+495 TTDELASV
-502 LLRYSKVLFMTDQ
+502 LRYSKVLFMTDQ

-529 FDSLWKSLLQID
+529 FDSLWKSLLKIE

-555 KGKKTLLFYN
+555 KGGKTLLFYN
-565 DGEYAIWKQQNETG
+565 DGEYAQWKQSDEKG

-601 EKKVVYFKWDEH
+601 EKKVVYFKWDED

-622 NKKRSDDRKTWLG
+622 NKKRADDRKSWLG
-635 KYNQEDYL
+635 DYAPGEYL
-643 DTNQQSVSF
+643 DTNQQSVTF

-670 SIPKMFDGMKLSQRK
+670 SIPKLMDGMKISQRK
-685 ILFAAFKKP
+685 TLYAAFKKP

-715 HGESSLNGTIIGMAQ
+715 HGEASLNATIIGMAQ

-736 NINLLSP
+736 NINLLAP

-762 IFTALE
+762 IFTALS
-768 PIARKLYLPVDDAI
+768 PIARKLFQPVDDAI

-789 GYMVE
+789 GFMVE
-794 PRFYLPILPMV
+794 PSHYAPVLPML

-818 TDIMSYHPKSILE
+818 TDIMCYNP
-831 YIQYKFSE
+831 
-839 NRDDILDIYCNKH
+839 RDLIVYLREKLHGKEPQNDLM
-852 ITPYYRGFK
+852 PYYNGFK
-861 GSIISIVDQPGKWK
+861 GSISKVEDQPGK
-875 FQGIYKKVNA
+875 YKIEGLYQIVNA
-885 TDILISEL
+885 TDVLVTEL
-893 PIGMW
+893 PVGSW
-898 TDDYKSYLETVID
+898 TDDYKSYLESIIE
-911 SKKKMVI
+911 SKKKLVI

-927 KDVNIVVKFAKGYLD
+927 KEVNILIKFAKGVLG
-942 NISSTDLDKLLK
+942 SSGFDLNKLLK
-954 MVIIKSTHNMHLF
+954 MTITKTTHNMHVF
-967 NTNEQLKRYTSVR
+967 NSKEQLKKYHTVN
-980 EIIDEFYEERLVMY
+980 ELLDEFYEERMLLY

-999 YRLNNIEILLRTI
+999 YRLKSIEAILKVIT
-1012 NNKVLYIEGLLNNSI
+1012 NKVNYINGLLTNEL
-1027 DLRGKTETMISSML
+1027 DLRGKTGELISVML
-1041 EEYGLD
+1041 MEYGLD
-1047 KEKDSYQYLTK
+1047 KDKESYHYLTK
-1058 MAMDSVSKENVEKF
+1058 MPMDSVSSENVEKLKS
-1072 QNQKANLD
+1072 N
-1080 IEYKELQGST
+1080 ES
-1090 AKRLWF
+1090 
-1096 DDLEQ
+1096 Q
-1101 LKPFL
+1101 LKEEYIQLTALNANDLWSIDLDELEPFI